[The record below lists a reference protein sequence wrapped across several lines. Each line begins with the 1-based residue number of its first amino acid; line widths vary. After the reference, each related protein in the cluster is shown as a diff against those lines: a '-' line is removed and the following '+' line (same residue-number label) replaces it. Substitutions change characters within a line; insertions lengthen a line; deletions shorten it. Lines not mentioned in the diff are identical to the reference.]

1 MSGRSRSKSPYSN
14 LLSEPDKTGKPKN
27 KNKTKKV
34 VKSLERKETKQ
45 KQIRKFIKEK
55 RRKTKKRW

>member
-34 VKSLERKETKQ
+34 VKSLERKEKRQQ
-45 KQIRKFIKEK
+45 KKVVKFIKEK
-55 RRKTKKRW
+55 RRITKRW